1 MRLKLRAALDARRDP
16 EFVVFARTDALAV
29 EGVDAAIERA
39 RNFAEEGAD
48 VCFVE
53 GPTSLEQLRQ
63 IPREVDT
70 PLLAN
75 MLTGG
80 VTPIVPFAELELM
93 GYKIAVCP
101 IAGLL
106 AMGSAIRQL
115 TESTLRSGR
124 VDATTSELMTFEEVK
139 TLLGVWETLN
149 LRRRLES

>member
-1 MRLKLRAALDARRDP
+1 LDARRDP
-16 EFVVFARTDALAV
+16 EFVIFARTDALAV
-29 EGVDAAIERA
+29 EGVEAAIERA
-39 RNFAEEGAD
+39 SGFAEEGAD

-53 GPTSLEQLRQ
+53 GPTSLEQLAR
-63 IPREVDT
+63 IPLELEI

-80 VTPIVPFAELELM
+80 VTPVVPFAELEQM

-106 AMGSAIRQL
+106 ATGAVIRRL
-115 TESTLRSGR
+115 TETVLRSGR
-124 VDATTSELMTFEEVK
+124 VDPTTGDLMTFDEVK
-139 TLLGVWETLN
+139 SVLGLQETLD